1 MEEKKKVPAVR
12 FKGFTGDWERR
23 KLGDFTERV
32 TRKNENLESNLPL
45 TISAQY
51 GLIDQNQFFDKRI
64 ASKDVSGYY
73 LIRNGEF
80 AYNKSTSKDAP
91 WGAIK
96 RLDRYKAGVLSTLYI
111 VFKINESQNMDSDFL
126 VSYYETNLWHKE
138 VQGIAAE
145 GARNHGLLNV
155 APGDFFKTKLRV
167 PADIKEQKKVGR
179 YFKDIDHLLTLHQ
192 QKLDQ
197 LKKLK
202 AYFLQNLF
210 PAKGE
215 KVPKIRFKGF
225 TGEWEECKVGEL
237 TVESKEYETL
247 TSGLPLLT
255 SSRAGLMYQNEYR
268 GNLTTDSE
276 NTLFSVVPLQACT
289 YRHMSD
295 DDIFHLNLNT
305 LEKGLV
311 SREYPVF
318 FASGD
323 NNLGFIVQYINSSS
337 SFRSFCAGQKKGG
350 TRTRLYYSVLCN
362 FKMAV
367 PSSEEQTLIANY
379 FKQFDNLITLHQHK
393 LEELQTLKKFLL
405 QNLFV

>member
-126 VSYYETNLWHKE
+126 VSYYETDLWHKE

-167 PADIKEQKKVGR
+167 PADIEEQKKLGR
-179 YFKDIDHLLTLHQ
+179 YFKDVDHLLTLNQ

-215 KVPKIRFKGF
+215 KVPKSRFKGF
-225 TGEWEECKVGEL
+225 TDDWEQRKLGEITKVNSFKRYIAEGTLDGTYEVIQQGDTPVVGYADGKPFEDYEDVSLFGDHTLSLYKPKSPFFVASDGIKILSPSISINGLFYYYLLMRYKPHSEGYKRHYTILKSCEALYPTECEE
-237 TVESKEYETL
+237 
-247 TSGLPLLT
+247 
-255 SSRAGLMYQNEYR
+255 
-268 GNLTTDSE
+268 
-276 NTLFSVVPLQACT
+276 
-289 YRHMSD
+289 
-295 DDIFHLNLNT
+295 
-305 LEKGLV
+305 
-311 SREYPVF
+311 
-318 FASGD
+318 
-323 NNLGFIVQYINSSS
+323 
-337 SFRSFCAGQKKGG
+337 QKKIGE
-350 TRTRLYYSVLCN
+350 Y
-362 FKMAV
+362 F
-367 PSSEEQTLIANY
+367 ANL
-379 FKQFDNLITLHQHK
+379 DNLITLHQRK
-393 LEELQTLKKFLL
+393 LEALQTLKKYLL
-405 QNLFV
+405 QNLFI